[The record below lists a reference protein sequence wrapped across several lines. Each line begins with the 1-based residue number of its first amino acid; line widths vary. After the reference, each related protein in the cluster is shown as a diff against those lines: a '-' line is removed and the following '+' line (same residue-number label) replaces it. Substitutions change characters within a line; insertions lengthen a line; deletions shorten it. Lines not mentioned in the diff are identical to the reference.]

1 MKRLL
6 VTVLLG
12 LSVLLVMQWRDW
24 PPDRM
29 SSRPD
34 APRGDAPQPIG
45 EKGDPPLGQLP
56 PSVEKQDYVSVTE
69 RPLFLPGRRPPAET
83 PEAEVPE
90 DAPGEGEPLMAL
102 DAMDLNAVIITPDGA
117 IAWVSTPN
125 SPKPQKVRI
134 GDEFEGWKV
143 KAITPDNVEVQGV
156 TSTDSLVLR
165 NYSQGG
171 QPPPNRPPPRAAAK
185 PGGAAAKPSG
195 RPRQT
200 SPQTRPPNKPNGVK
214 TQRPPQAVPK

>member
-6 VTVLLG
+6 VAILLG
-12 LSVLLVMQWRDW
+12 LCVLLVLQWRDW

-34 APRGDAPQPIG
+34 VPGEAIQPIG
-45 EKGDPPLGQLP
+45 EKEDNPLAQLP
-56 PSVEKQDYVSVTE
+56 PLVEKQDYVSVTD
-69 RPLFLPGRRPPAET
+69 RPLFLPGRRPPEET
-83 PEAEVPE
+83 PESE
-90 DAPGEGEPLMAL
+90 DPKGAPGEGESLTAL

-117 IAWVSTPN
+117 VAWVSTPN

-143 KAITPDNVEVQGV
+143 KAITPDNVEVQGLA
-156 TSTDSLVLR
+156 STDSLVLR

-171 QPPPNRPPPRAAAK
+171 QPSPNRPPREAAK
-185 PGGAAAKPSG
+185 PGGAAAKPDAP
-195 RPRQT
+195 PRQK
-200 SPQTRPPNKPNGVK
+200 SQQGPRPPSKPNGVK
-214 TQRPPQAVPK
+214 PSQPAKAVPK